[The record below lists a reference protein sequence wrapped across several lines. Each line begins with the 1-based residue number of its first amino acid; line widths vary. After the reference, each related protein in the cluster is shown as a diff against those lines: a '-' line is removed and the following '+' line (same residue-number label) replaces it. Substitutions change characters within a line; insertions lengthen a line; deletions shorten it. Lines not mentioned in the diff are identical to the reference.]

1 MYGGRDHYV
10 NWANSSTLKNRAAW
24 DIQEDY
30 HFQQKFRSRLEEIA
44 GGVCQAVTECGGW
57 FDFGE
62 GSRGGMN
69 EVIKDGLKVYWSAF
83 GSLAGHKERSTVLA
97 IRYLDSTE
105 GKDWFEKCAKETRK
119 DDGTNVPDQIVD
131 RVMYPSNVDSFVFP
145 ELGAAN
151 QATKPLATSGSQA
164 GGSAVGSQV
173 GDPSNWKEVGFA
185 ICKRFLSNAATHV
198 IFVQNQHVH
207 DLLRLKLKTMAT
219 RAVIFANGNSK
230 LVTPGVDG
238 KILME
243 AMAATPVVL
252 LHNTG
257 GAAEML
263 GAAVMKRR
271 QPLLEQPDYG
281 GFRMPENVPTDQFLI
296 LNPAKDSVEKV
307 INKLTLVLST
317 VQDAEMME
325 VGYSKAEQ
333 NRILYAWDLWA
344 LFTYNADTF
353 RRRARLF
360 FYVGMAM
367 NFLLTMMSIIWEV
380 MKGDGGASDLHF
392 GGYMEDF
399 LDRHRSGVKISLYI
413 FPIVTGFFL
422 TVNSRFNPI
431 GKFTSLQSGAVA
443 IRSEIY
449 MYRCRVAEYMPIKGA
464 NLDISEMIEELC
476 DKPDPNAA
484 AEVLDATKRRKK
496 QKEASRPKDVSR
508 RVLFSEELERINQEA
523 SGADIQADAL
533 TAPPDSLGSTIQ
545 ATLYNSNTVKEQ
557 AEFQEMSC
565 WQRLCYYCSCGSV
578 KAVSNRSRRKSL
590 TLPSITD
597 PQKEELLQEEQVAG
611 NRFVWNKAGGDYQAN
626 AYMLEDDYLCDD
638 GLSVI
643 TAEDY
648 MFFRFLPLM
657 QYHTIRS
664 AQLTKRVQILQI
676 LQFFLTALLAG
687 SAPLGFERWV
697 PAFVAIVTFITGTLE
712 FENYPAQLRNVNQS
726 LEVLKNLRIWWQSLS
741 MVERRMPSNKEFLV
755 VGTETTADSEISAW
769 KKTLK
774 TSAKKG
780 SSGGADDEHEKEPKE
795 EKQE

>member
-1 MYGGRDHYV
+1 
-10 NWANSSTLKNRAAW
+10 
-24 DIQEDY
+24 
-30 HFQQKFRSRLEEIA
+30 
-44 GGVCQAVTECGGW
+44 
-57 FDFGE
+57 
-62 GSRGGMN
+62 
-69 EVIKDGLKVYWSAF
+69 
-83 GSLAGHKERSTVLA
+83 
-97 IRYLDSTE
+97 
-105 GKDWFEKCAKETRK
+105 
-119 DDGTNVPDQIVD
+119 
-131 RVMYPSNVDSFVFP
+131 
-145 ELGAAN
+145 
-151 QATKPLATSGSQA
+151 
-164 GGSAVGSQV
+164 
-173 GDPSNWKEVGFA
+173 
-185 ICKRFLSNAATHV
+185 
-198 IFVQNQHVH
+198 
-207 DLLRLKLKTMAT
+207 
-219 RAVIFANGNSK
+219 
-230 LVTPGVDG
+230 
-238 KILME
+238 
-243 AMAATPVVL
+243 
-252 LHNTG
+252 
-257 GAAEML
+257 
-263 GAAVMKRR
+263 
-271 QPLLEQPDYG
+271 
-281 GFRMPENVPTDQFLI
+281 
-296 LNPAKDSVEKV
+296 
-307 INKLTLVLST
+307 

-344 LFTYNADTF
+344 LFTYNAETF
-353 RRRARLF
+353 RRRARIF
-360 FYVGMAM
+360 FYVGMFM

-380 MKGDGGASDLHF
+380 LKTSDDASDLNF
-392 GGYMEDF
+392 GGYLEDF
-399 LDRHRSGVKISLYI
+399 FDRHRKGVKVSLYI

-449 MYRCRVAEYMPIKGA
+449 MYRCRVGEYMPIKDA
-464 NLDISEMIEELC
+464 NLDVAEMIEDLC

-484 AEVLDATKRRKK
+484 AETLDAVKKRKK
-496 QKEASRPKDVSR
+496 LKEATRPKDVSR
-508 RVLFSEELERINQEA
+508 RVLFSEELERFNQEA
-523 SGADIQADAL
+523 SGAEIQSDAL
-533 TAPPDSLGSTIQ
+533 SAPPDSLGSTIQ
-545 ATLYNSNTVKEQ
+545 ATLYNSTTVREQ

-578 KAVSNRSRRKSL
+578 LADRKKTRRRSL
-590 TLPSITD
+590 TLPSKTD
-597 PQKEELLQEEQVAG
+597 PQKEELLQEETAG

-626 AYMLEDDYLCDD
+626 AYMLEDDFLADD

-697 PAFVAIVTFITGTLE
+697 PAFVAVVTFITGTLE

-741 MVERRMPSNKEFLV
+741 MVERRMPSNKEYLV
-755 VGTETTADSEISAW
+755 TGTETTADSEISAW

-780 SSGGADDEHEKEPKE
+780 SSGGADEDHEKEPKE